1 MEKINTIM
9 LDVETYSS
17 YDLTKCGVYRYVEA
31 PDFEILLCAVSING
45 KEPVVYDLANGEELP
60 EKIKFALQD
69 EAVIKTAY
77 NCNFERICFSRFL
90 DLPTG
95 TYLSPRGW
103 KDTMILALYNGL
115 PRALKQV
122 GEVLKLDKQKLEEG
136 KDLIRYFCVPCKP
149 TKVNGGRTRNLPM
162 HAKDK
167 WEMMKKYNKRD
178 VETEME
184 IEDRL
189 AKYQPPEHVWE
200 EFYIDQKIND
210 LGVMVDT
217 RLLQSA
223 IEFDT
228 KNSSEISASMK
239 GLTALENPN
248 SVLQLK
254 GWLAKNGLDVE
265 SLGKKELE
273 KYLVDYKGTDIGKLL
288 ELRKML
294 AKSSIKKYYAMKEA
308 KCEDD
313 RVRGMFMFY
322 GARTGRWI
330 SRTIQLQNLRRN
342 DLVDLDDARD
352 LVRNSDFK
360 AIETLYDDT
369 SDILSQLVRTAFIA
383 KPGRKFVV
391 ADFSAIEC
399 RVVAWLAEEKWVLD
413 AFINGE
419 DIYCATAEKMFHVP
433 VKKHGVNSEL
443 RQKGKGCVLGCSFGG
458 GVNAMIAMGAL
469 ESGMKEEELK
479 PLVDS
484 WRKANPHIVKFWNDV
499 DKAIKHCI
507 KNKGSQVVGKI
518 KVECRNGM
526 LFIYLPSGRRLSY
539 VKPSIC
545 ENRYGSE
552 SFCYYGLD
560 MSKKW
565 VRIETFGGKCVEN
578 ITQAVARD
586 VLMNSMF
593 TLKDYDIVA
602 HIHDELIIEVPSETS
617 VDEICAKMGEVPS
630 WANGLVLRA
639 DGYETKYY
647 KKD

>member
-1 MEKINTIM
+1 MTTIY
-9 LDVETYSS
+9 LDIETYSS

-31 PDFEILLCAVSING
+31 PDFEILLASISLNG
-45 KEPVVYDLANGEELP
+45 KEPVIYDLASGEKLP
-60 EKIKFALQD
+60 KEIIDALSD
-69 EAVIKTAY
+69 ESITKVAY
-77 NCNFERICFSRFL
+77 NCNFERICFSKYL
-90 DLPTG
+90 GASTG

-122 GEVLKLDKQKLEEG
+122 GEVLKLDKQKLIEG
-136 KDLIRYFCVPCKP
+136 KDLIKYFCVPCKP
-149 TKVNGGRTRNLPM
+149 TKVNGGRNRNLPT
-162 HAKDK
+162 HAPDK
-167 WEMMKKYNKRD
+167 WEKMKEYNKRD
-178 VETEME
+178 VVTE
-184 IEDRL
+184 IEIEERL
-189 AKYQPPEHVWE
+189 AKYRPPETIWE

-210 LGVMVDT
+210 LGIMVDSH
-217 RLLQSA
+217 LIDAA

-228 KNSSEISASMK
+228 KNSHEINSSMK
-239 GLTALENPN
+239 EITSLENPN
-248 SVLQLK
+248 SVSQLK
-254 GWLAKNGLDVE
+254 CWLSQNGVDVDT
-265 SLGKKELE
+265 LGKKDLE
-273 KYLVDYKGTDIGKLL
+273 KYSEIYEGTDIGQLI
-288 ELRKML
+288 ELRKMQ

-308 KCEDD
+308 KCKDA

-322 GARTGRWI
+322 GARTARWVSKI
-330 SRTIQLQNLRRN
+330 CQLQNLRRN
-342 DLVDLDDARD
+342 DMPDLDEARS
-352 LVRNSDFK
+352 LVYNRNFK
-360 AIETLYDDT
+360 AIEALYQDVPDV
-369 SDILSQLVRTAFIA
+369 LSQLVRTAFIA

-399 RVVAWLAEEKWVLD
+399 RVVAWLAGEKWVLD
-413 AFINGE
+413 AFANNE
-419 DIYCATAEKMFHVP
+419 DIYCVTAEKMFHVP
-433 VKKHGVNSEL
+433 VKKHGINGEL
-443 RQKGKGCVLGCSFGG
+443 RQKGKQCTLSCSYGG
-458 GVNAMIAMGAL
+458 GVNAMKAMGAL

-484 WRKANPHIVKFWNDV
+484 WRAANPHIVKFWSDI
-499 DKAIKHCI
+499 DKAIKYCI
-507 KNKGSQVVGKI
+507 KNKASVRVDKV

-526 LFIYLPSGRRLSY
+526 LFIHLPSGRRLSY
-539 VKPSIC
+539 VKPSIT

-552 SFCYYGLD
+552 SFCYWGLD

-602 HIHDELIIEVPSETS
+602 HCHDELIIEVAED
-617 VDEICAKMGEVPS
+617 VDVDLICKKMAIVPS
-630 WANGLVLRA
+630 WAEGLILRA